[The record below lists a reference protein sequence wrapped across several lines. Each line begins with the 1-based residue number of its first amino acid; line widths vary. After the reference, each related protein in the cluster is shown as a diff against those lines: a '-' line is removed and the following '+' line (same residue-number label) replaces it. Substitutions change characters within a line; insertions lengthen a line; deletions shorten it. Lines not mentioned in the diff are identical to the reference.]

1 MELGT
6 GGAFSSLVLSKESIL
21 LWRAFCYRVRRSP
34 ICPNLVM
41 SRLENHFEEL
51 DEALERSAREL
62 EIISTIYKQRGHA
75 QEASDIDNTLMN
87 LSRAQESE
95 DY

>member
-1 MELGT
+1 MSEPGNEPS
-6 GGAFSSLVLSKESIL
+6 GA
-21 LWRAFCYRVRRSP
+21 P
-34 ICPNLVM
+34 
-41 SRLENHFEEL
+41 FEEL

-87 LSRAQESE
+87 LSRTQEFE
-95 DY
+95 EEF